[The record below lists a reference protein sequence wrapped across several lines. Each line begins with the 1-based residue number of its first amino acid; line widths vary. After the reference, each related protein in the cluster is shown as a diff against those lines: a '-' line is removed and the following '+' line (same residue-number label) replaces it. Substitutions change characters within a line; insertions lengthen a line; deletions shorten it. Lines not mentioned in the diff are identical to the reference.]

1 MNHIHHALIQS
12 GMKHIQASVFLVL
25 YTMAF
30 IVMVLVTQDYLSST
44 TSFVTVLSLSFMATG
59 MLAKRKEKIKTQKA
73 RQIRPAKQIF
83 ASGIPLEEDPF
94 KYIASKKK
102 VFQN

>member
-1 MNHIHHALIQS
+1 
-12 GMKHIQASVFLVL
+12 
-25 YTMAF
+25 
-30 IVMVLVTQDYLSST
+30 
-44 TSFVTVLSLSFMATG
+44 MATG